1 MAKIAYMEDGRSV
14 SLTSEI
20 GSGGEGVIYASPT
33 DPLECAK
40 IYTKPITSETLKKL
54 SLMVSNPP
62 PDPTYKLHLHRSIC
76 WPTALL
82 YKGLPK
88 NELAGFFMP
97 RQDLKIFQKALLF
110 VDPHDRTARFGG
122 GFTWKH
128 LVTAGTNIASAVA
141 AIHEQSYCIGDLNES
156 NILIAPNALI
166 SLIDC
171 DSFQVPDSAE
181 GKTYRSL
188 VGKPEYLAPELNGKH
203 LPDVDRTINTDS
215 FALAVLLFQLVM
227 EGTHPYQAKG
237 RLVENASSTEMK
249 ILLGHFPYVM
259 RGKEIAPPDHAP
271 NFHILH
277 PELRKL
283 FERCFTIGHASPD
296 QRPTAREWYSALR
309 NLDSAFLECT
319 INPNHLYFNHLRSC
333 PWCDIESQRGR
344 DPFPSPV
351 GQQVALEDSANLLD
365 SLERRLEYLH
375 PYVIM
380 AFADGVL
387 TGEEESQLNSF
398 GKKLQIPPKE
408 IEKLI
413 QAEAAKVQGKR
424 GKAPGSP
431 EIRLSQTNFEFNSI
445 RQGSSLSGRY
455 TITNSGGGTLSG
467 TIKANRPWVTLPHGS
482 IDSARHIQEHTF
494 NVDTSKLTLGTTN
507 HATIEI
513 ASNAG
518 TVRIDISAA
527 VEMEREAISRRRKH
541 LFWVGIPLGLA
552 FGLGIYNVMPARD
565 ANAVTQVAGLV
576 GAIALVV
583 VCAMVGKWG
592 GGIGGFF
599 LASMIQGV
607 LMRTTMLGYSAAAWA
622 EIWSAFL
629 FFWAKPLLAAR
640 LAGRTHT
647 KILAAVSGVGVVAIL
662 VGGGVA
668 VERSIPEPMNSGSK
682 RLPAEDKLAGGTI
695 GTATG
700 IQWTNAI
707 GGQGAVFSAANSSRI
722 EYPGLIPPE
731 GTLEF
736 WIKVDSGY
744 QYANYQFKPNQDEAM
759 IFSSDVQGG
768 DVTWPGTTK
777 IFVTRDGHL
786 SIWMATVKGVNHIAA
801 TEARKTKF
809 RFGEWHAIGV
819 SYGKQGQYIMLD
831 GQLVASSPSRTQTFG
846 EAGNQQSPLDVPTI
860 GETVSHFWDHHRYEG
875 GFEGVLAGFRVS
887 AIPRDWQ
894 LAQGIRNDVVTDN
907 LAGQTGDASEHAI
920 EGVWQGTFTD
930 RGAIKN
936 FDMNLSQSGTQ
947 LTGSIREP
955 QGAFQESQ
963 ADVTGTFDGKS
974 IQFIKRYRSNGAQF
988 SYSGVVAA
996 DNGHMS
1002 GSWSGGGAS
1011 GNWQTART
1019 VPAEQDQ
1026 PKNAVGEEPKPVASP
1041 DSSSPTVS
1049 VGDLNVHGTTGAD
1062 VWVDGIAKGQTD
1074 QQGNLEIPGLSTGSH
1089 QVVAKK
1095 SGFMDSNSTSTI
1107 AAGKT
1112 NSLDIQMQWAGGY
1125 LTVNVDAPGTE
1136 VDISTLGHF
1145 NNGLSDLPCMPGTY
1159 AVSSSRPG
1167 FKPENRTVTVAA
1179 GAHIVLDVHLTP
1191 ETVNARDAAALQLLE
1206 QVQNAMGGTGN
1217 LAIVKDWQRRAKEI
1231 WTVNGGTTDVTTRY
1245 VAPSSIREDSSG
1257 GNKTANYS
1265 NGVDGWTW
1273 SSSTHRTSALPR
1285 ATVTGMLFRNLIP
1298 LVLCDKDPH
1307 CSAHLAAP
1315 ETIVFSD
1322 EHHDVAKLSLNMNT
1336 HLPER
1341 LTWTNLDGAIL
1352 EETYSD
1358 WRRVGGVM
1366 WWFHMTRA
1374 RDGNIFLQEQV
1385 RDYVINKGILDQSL
1399 SSNP

>member
-1 MAKIAYMEDGRSV
+1 MATIAYMEDGRSV

-40 IYTKPITSETLKKL
+40 IYTKPITSETPKKL
-54 SLMVSNPP
+54 SLMVFNPP

-82 YKGLPK
+82 YKSLPK

-110 VDPHDRTARFGG
+110 IDPQDRTARFGG

-128 LVTAGTNIASAVA
+128 LVTAATNIASAVA
-141 AIHEQSYCIGDLNES
+141 AIHERSYCIGDLNES

-171 DSFQVPDSAE
+171 DSFQVRDSAG
-181 GKTYRSL
+181 GKTYRSQ

-249 ILLGHFPYVM
+249 ILLGHFPYAM
-259 RGKEIAPPDHAP
+259 RGKDIAPPDHAP

-296 QRPTAREWYSALR
+296 QRPTAREWYSVLR

-375 PYVIM
+375 PYVVM

-387 TGEEESQLNSF
+387 TGEEESQLNAF

-431 EIRLSQTNFEFNSI
+431 KIRLSQTNFEFNSI

-467 TIKANRPWVTLPHGS
+467 TIKANRPWVTLPQGS
-482 IDSARHIQEHTF
+482 IDSARHIQEHAF

-507 HATIEI
+507 HAAIEI
-513 ASNAG
+513 ASNAD
-518 TVRIDISAA
+518 TVRIDISVA
-527 VEMEREAISRRRKH
+527 VEMESEAISRSRKH

-552 FGLGIYNVMPARD
+552 FGLGIYNLMPAPD

-599 LASMIQGV
+599 LASMIQGA
-607 LMRTTMLGYSAAAWA
+607 LMRTTMPGYSAAAWA

-629 FFWAKPLLAAR
+629 FFWATPLLAAR

-647 KILAAVSGVGVVAIL
+647 MILAAVSGVGVVAIL

-668 VERSIPEPMNSGSK
+668 IERSIPKPMNSGSE
-682 RLPAEDKLAGGTI
+682 RLPAEDKLAGSTI

-700 IQWTNAI
+700 IQWTNAV

-777 IFVTRDGHL
+777 IFVTRDGRL

-831 GQLVASSPSRTQTFG
+831 GKLVASSPGRTQTFG

-860 GETVSHFWDHHRYEG
+860 GETASHFWNHHRYEG
-875 GFEGVLAGFRVS
+875 GFEGVLAAFRASDKQEDWNLARGISPELEERSGLESGTPNAAEQIASSVPEDTSGEINAAINNWREAILSNDPSRLADCYSGTLDRYFLQINVTQDYVKQYIMKMHDRGDFVRSEQISQISLQRISDAAIEAQFIETFDSVSAGQDKQATVRTILHFTKESGGWKISYERQLNSAPGGSPTDYATIQNTTSARDNPTESAAKTTDSSAIAPSPATHSDQMRAESGTSNTQSLESGLVAAARVAPVPSTSRVPYRALPPIPPEIMIRTDADRRGTLTIFPDHIEYRDEGMGTNGGHAPYGPNPNNNFTLSCTEILGMKAYGFRPVLFGS
-887 AIPRDWQ
+887 YQVVITARSGKYHIPTLHSQ
-894 LAQGIRNDVVTDN
+894 PIVQGIQNRCGV
-907 LAGQTGDASEHAI
+907 GTGD
-920 EGVWQGTFTD
+920 
-930 RGAIKN
+930 
-936 FDMNLSQSGTQ
+936 
-947 LTGSIREP
+947 
-955 QGAFQESQ
+955 
-963 ADVTGTFDGKS
+963 S
-974 IQFIKRYRSNGAQF
+974 IQKR
-988 SYSGVVAA
+988 
-996 DNGHMS
+996 
-1002 GSWSGGGAS
+1002 
-1011 GNWQTART
+1011 
-1019 VPAEQDQ
+1019 
-1026 PKNAVGEEPKPVASP
+1026 
-1041 DSSSPTVS
+1041 
-1049 VGDLNVHGTTGAD
+1049 
-1062 VWVDGIAKGQTD
+1062 
-1074 QQGNLEIPGLSTGSH
+1074 
-1089 QVVAKK
+1089 
-1095 SGFMDSNSTSTI
+1095 
-1107 AAGKT
+1107 
-1112 NSLDIQMQWAGGY
+1112 
-1125 LTVNVDAPGTE
+1125 
-1136 VDISTLGHF
+1136 
-1145 NNGLSDLPCMPGTY
+1145 
-1159 AVSSSRPG
+1159 
-1167 FKPENRTVTVAA
+1167 
-1179 GAHIVLDVHLTP
+1179 
-1191 ETVNARDAAALQLLE
+1191 
-1206 QVQNAMGGTGN
+1206 
-1217 LAIVKDWQRRAKEI
+1217 
-1231 WTVNGGTTDVTTRY
+1231 
-1245 VAPSSIREDSSG
+1245 
-1257 GNKTANYS
+1257 
-1265 NGVDGWTW
+1265 
-1273 SSSTHRTSALPR
+1273 
-1285 ATVTGMLFRNLIP
+1285 
-1298 LVLCDKDPH
+1298 
-1307 CSAHLAAP
+1307 
-1315 ETIVFSD
+1315 
-1322 EHHDVAKLSLNMNT
+1322 
-1336 HLPER
+1336 
-1341 LTWTNLDGAIL
+1341 
-1352 EETYSD
+1352 
-1358 WRRVGGVM
+1358 
-1366 WWFHMTRA
+1366 
-1374 RDGNIFLQEQV
+1374 
-1385 RDYVINKGILDQSL
+1385 
-1399 SSNP
+1399 